1 MTSRLRWIGLG
12 AALLAAALLGAC
24 SAPARRDAPKAPEA
38 YLQYAGAPIQRFS
51 YRDSDYRWQSASADR
66 LVVLVANDAYV
77 LRVSA
82 PCAQLQF
89 ALDIRLSTATRGT
102 VSRYDYVRFDD
113 QKCLID
119 EIRQVDYRRM
129 QQDAAQKSG

>member
-1 MTSRLRWIGLG
+1 MKARMHWIW
-12 AALLAAALLGAC
+12 LAAALLGAC
-24 SAPARRDAPKAPEA
+24 SVPARRDAPVSPEA
-38 YLQYAGAPIQRFS
+38 YLKYAGAPIQRFS
-51 YRDSDYRWQSASADR
+51 YRDADYRWQSTSADR
-66 LVVLVANDAYV
+66 LVLLVANDAYV

-89 ALDIRLSTATRGT
+89 ALDIRLTTAIRGT
-102 VSRYDYVRFDD
+102 VSRYDYVRFDG

-129 QQDAAQKSG
+129 QQDAAQQSG

>member
-1 MTSRLRWIGLG
+1 MA
-12 AALLAAALLGAC
+12 AALLAACGTT
-24 SAPARRDAPKAPEA
+24 ARRDSQASPEA
-38 YLQYAGAPIQRFS
+38 YLQYARPPILRFS
-51 YRDSDYRWQSASADR
+51 YRDSDYRWQSASTDR
-66 LVVLVANDAYV
+66 LVMLVANDAYV
-77 LRVSA
+77 LRVSP

-89 ALDIRLSTATRGT
+89 ALDIRLSTAIRGT

-129 QQDAAQKSG
+129 QQAAAQKSG